1 MRFRIE
7 NYVAVIFLQPGPHF
21 YLYYFNSRQRSHK
34 LYISMAFGRN
44 YSVGI
49 DIGTNQVKVIIAE
62 FPEKERES
70 AGAVAS
76 GNHSGVHTPAT
87 GGATKRSN
95 SPRILGAGIAE
106 MRGMRHGYITHPPEA
121 AKSIR
126 AAVDQA
132 SKSSGIV
139 IKKAFVSVGG
149 IGLGAIIATGLVNT
163 TKADSE
169 ITDLDVRRAIEESEK
184 ELPHVYIQ
192 NRKIVHTIPLEYRID
207 GKKVLGKPQG
217 LKGLRLECRVLYIT
231 SQAHHLSEILAALEE
246 ADIEALDIIASP
258 MASSLV
264 SLNKTQKIA
273 GCVLANIGAQT
284 TSIIVFEENTPK
296 SLEVFPFGSND
307 VTNDIA
313 LGLKVSLEQAEQIKM
328 GNDRGITYSKKKL
341 DEIIIAR
348 LSDIFDLIDDHLRRM
363 DRSRM
368 LPAGI
373 ILTGG
378 GSGIPDIEELARM
391 ALHLP
396 SSRAHLP
403 LEGNLK
409 AISKDYEWSVAY
421 GLAVLGLGSDDN
433 PAIDFGT
440 GMGGEFLKRTGK
452 SFWTW
457 LKRFLP

>member
-1 MRFRIE
+1 
-7 NYVAVIFLQPGPHF
+7 
-21 YLYYFNSRQRSHK
+21 
-34 LYISMAFGRN
+34 MAFGRTH
-44 YSVGI
+44 SVGI
-49 DIGTNQVKVIIAE
+49 DIGTDQVKVIVAE
-62 FPEKERES
+62 LPEKS
-70 AGAVAS
+70 
-76 GNHSGVHTPAT
+76 H
-87 GGATKRSN
+87 
-95 SPRILGAGIAE
+95 SPRILGAGIAN
-106 MRGMRHGYITHPPEA
+106 MRGMRHGYITNPNEA
-121 AKSIR
+121 GKSIR
-126 AAVDQA
+126 AAVEQA
-132 SKSSGIV
+132 SKNAGIP

-184 ELPHVYIQ
+184 ELPHAYIQ
-192 NRKIVHTIPLEYRID
+192 NRKIIQTVPLEYRID

-217 LKGLRLECRVLYIT
+217 LRGVRLEVRVLYIT
-231 SQAHHLSEILAALEE
+231 CQAHHLSDILGALEHADVE
-246 ADIEALDIIASP
+246 AIDIIASP
-258 MASSLV
+258 IASSIV

-273 GCVLANIGAQT
+273 GCILANIGAQT

-313 LGLKVSLEQAEQIKM
+313 LGLKVGLEDAEQIKI
-328 GNDRGITYSKKKL
+328 GNDRGIAYSKKKL
-341 DEIIIAR
+341 DEIVIAR

-373 ILTGG
+373 VLTGG
-378 GSGIPDIEELARM
+378 GSGLADIEELARM

-396 SSRAHLP
+396 SSRARLP

-421 GLAVLGLGSDDN
+421 GLAVLGLGNDD
-433 PAIDFGT
+433 GST
-440 GMGGEFLKRTGK
+440 LGGFMFDGGVVKKFFKR
-452 SFWTW
+452 FWSW
-457 LKRFLP
+457 LKKFLP